1 MMDLG
6 IGEAVPDVVIEIATF
21 GFGRPQ
27 LLVNLHGNAE
37 VAVDRSASAASASA
51 RTRRAGEWTYV
62 SSGDSATRAVC
73 RCVSL
78 HPCRRRRLDAG
89 VPHRRGPAPAPAHH
103 SPTYRG

>member
-21 GFGRPQ
+21 GFGRQQ

-51 RTRRAGEWTYV
+51 RTRRAGELTYV
-62 SSGDSATRAVC
+62 SSRELAC
-73 RCVSL
+73 
-78 HPCRRRRLDAG
+78 DAP
-89 VPHRRGPAPAPAHH
+89 VRN
-103 SPTYRG
+103 TK

>member
-21 GFGRPQ
+21 GFGRQQ

-51 RTRRAGEWTYV
+51 RTRAGLPPLLAFVHREWEP
-62 SSGDSATRAVC
+62 G
-73 RCVSL
+73 
-78 HPCRRRRLDAG
+78 
-89 VPHRRGPAPAPAHH
+89 APAGC
-103 SPTYRG
+103 RD

>member
-21 GFGRPQ
+21 GLGRQQ

-51 RTRRAGEWTYV
+51 RTRRAGLPPLLAFVHREW
-62 SSGDSATRAVC
+62 
-73 RCVSL
+73 
-78 HPCRRRRLDAG
+78 
-89 VPHRRGPAPAPAHH
+89 GPGAPA
-103 SPTYRG
+103 GCQD